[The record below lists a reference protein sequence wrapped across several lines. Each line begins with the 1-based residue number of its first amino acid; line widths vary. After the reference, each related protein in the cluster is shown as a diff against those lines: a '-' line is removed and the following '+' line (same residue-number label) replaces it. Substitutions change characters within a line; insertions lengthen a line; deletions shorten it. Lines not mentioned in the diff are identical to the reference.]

1 MVRCN
6 PLVQANEVLRP
17 GVDTRLFP
25 QLARGGLQQRF
36 IGLEMAGR
44 LVEGQPDLGFLLD
57 QQELAVAT
65 NNGGNGNGG
74 SNAGNTGVNN
84 AADRNP
90 SGTQPLSKT
99 GADVSGIAS
108 AFILIA
114 AAGVTIMM
122 IRRKHA
128 I

>member
-1 MVRCN
+1 MRETSGN
-6 PLVQANEVLRP
+6 N
-17 GVDTRLFP
+17 G
-25 QLARGGLQQRF
+25 
-36 IGLEMAGR
+36 
-44 LVEGQPDLGFLLD
+44 
-57 QQELAVAT
+57 

-74 SNAGNTGVNN
+74 SNAGNIGVNN
-84 AADRNP
+84 AAGRNP

>member
-1 MVRCN
+1 M
-6 PLVQANEVLRP
+6 PA
-17 GVDTRLFP
+17 T
-25 QLARGGLQQRF
+25 
-36 IGLEMAGR
+36 
-44 LVEGQPDLGFLLD
+44 PD
-57 QQELAVAT
+57 
-65 NNGGNGNGG
+65 
-74 SNAGNTGVNN
+74 VNN
-84 AADRNP
+84 AAGRNP